1 MNTNK
6 LRLIVCISII
16 FNFQFS
22 IFNSSRA
29 QWWTGWSQKTSLA
42 ICLHQADSTYELY
55 SPLQSP
61 EPIAVTRWSLSGDT
75 LRLECAS
82 IGLKMTLKRC
92 SPSPTTPTSCSP
104 SQGELSEGLRGWQG
118 TWRQGLL
125 REPITLLPADT
136 LYQLRRPQTPPH
148 RYTEETLTV
157 DYVDSHGDSIHLEGT
172 LTLPLGHSS
181 TELGVPQATTS
192 HTTPTP
198 ASHPTSTELG
208 VPRGTASHP
217 SPASRPPST
226 SHTTQPLSHSATQL
240 PSHPTSTELGV
251 PRGTASRTTQ
261 PPSHSATPLPHPCL
275 MLVSGSGQQN
285 RDEELFHHRPFL
297 VLADYLAAHGIATFR
312 YDDRGVG
319 ASTGPLDSA
328 TTLTF
333 AEDAEALFNAL
344 KRHPAV
350 DTRLLGI
357 GGHSE
362 GAAIAPI
369 IAARNNDVKYV
380 VMLAG
385 QGCSGLDVMVQQNEA
400 LFRSRGVSPRL
411 SALRAACMREIFEAY
426 TSTPPSHSATQS
438 PSHSTKDLQ
447 AIILRHTDGLTKEE
461 IDSIELRK
469 GMAYAIKQQ
478 LDLPW
483 MQTFLALDPASY
495 LPKVK
500 VPLLALGGDRDC
512 QVLAEPNL
520 QRIKQLCPQAETHTL
535 QGLNHLFQHCT
546 TGAPDEYIQIE
557 ETFAPEALRHIL
569 DFLLGPTRLPANTH

>member
-22 IFNSSRA
+22 IFNSSHA

-42 ICLHQADSTYELY
+42 LCLHQTDSTYELY

-61 EPIAVTRWSLSGDT
+61 EPIAVTQWSLSGDT

-82 IGLKMTLKRC
+82 IGLKMTLKRN
-92 SPSPTTPTSCSP
+92 PTGEGPT
-104 SQGELSEGLRGWQG
+104 GWQG
-118 TWRQGLL
+118 TWRQGIL

-136 LYQLRRPQTPPH
+136 LYQLRRPQTPQH

-181 TELGVPQATTS
+181 SELGVPQAT
-192 HTTPTP
+192 
-198 ASHPTSTELG
+198 ASHPT
-208 VPRGTASHP
+208 P
-217 SPASRPPST
+217 
-226 SHTTQPLSHSATQL
+226 
-240 PSHPTSTELGV
+240 TELGV
-251 PRGTASRTTQ
+251 PRGTASRTPQ
-261 PPSHSATPLPHPCL
+261 PLSPSTTPLPHPCL

-369 IAARNNDVKYV
+369 IAARNKDVKYV

-411 SALRAACMREIFEAY
+411 SALRAACMREIIEAY
-426 TSTPPSHSATQS
+426 TTTPPSHSATQS

-461 IDSIELRK
+461 IDSIELKK

-495 LPKVK
+495 LPKVHC
-500 VPLLALGGDRDC
+500 PLLALGGDRDC

-546 TGAPDEYIQIE
+546 TGTPDEYIQIE

-569 DFLLGPTRLPANTH
+569 DFLLGPSRLPANTPTETH

>member
-1 MNTNK
+1 MDTNK

-29 QWWTGWSQKTSLA
+29 QWWTGWSQKTSLSL
-42 ICLHQADSTYELY
+42 CLHQTDSTYELY

-104 SQGELSEGLRGWQG
+104 SQTPPTSCSPSQGELSEGLRGWQG

-125 REPITLLPADT
+125 REPITFLPADT

-172 LTLPLGHSS
+172 LTLPLAPQPS
-181 TELGVPQATTS
+181 TSPQSASPSTVPQ
-192 HTTPTP
+192 
-198 ASHPTSTELG
+198 LC

-217 SPASRPPST
+217 T
-226 SHTTQPLSHSATQL
+226 SS
-240 PSHPTSTELGV
+240 ELGV

-261 PPSHSATPLPHPCL
+261 PLSHSATPLPHPCL

-362 GAAIAPI
+362 GAAIAPMV
-369 IAARNNDVKYV
+369 AARNKDVKYV

-400 LFRSRGVSPRL
+400 LFRSRGVSSRL

-426 TSTPPSHSATQS
+426 TTTPPSHSATQSPSHSATQS

-461 IDSIELRK
+461 IDSIELKK

-495 LPKVK
+495 LPKVHC
-500 VPLLALGGDRDC
+500 PLLALGGDRDC

-569 DFLLGPTRLPANTH
+569 DFLLGPSLIPGNAVIDIH

>member
-22 IFNSSRA
+22 NFNSSRA

-42 ICLHQADSTYELY
+42 LCLHQTDSTYELY

-82 IGLKMTLKRC
+82 IGLKMTLKRN
-92 SPSPTTPTSCSP
+92 PTGEGPT
-104 SQGELSEGLRGWQG
+104 GWQG

-125 REPITLLPADT
+125 REPITFLPADT
-136 LYQLRRPQTPPH
+136 LYQLRRPQTPLH

-172 LTLPLGHSS
+172 LTLPLGHTSIQPPS
-181 TELGVPQATTS
+181 HPATQFLSHPSARLSVPQAT
-192 HTTPTP
+192 
-198 ASHPTSTELG
+198 A
-208 VPRGTASHP
+208 
-217 SPASRPPST
+217 
-226 SHTTQPLSHSATQL
+226 SHTTQPLGHSSTQL
-240 PSHPTSTELGV
+240 PSHPTSSELGV

-261 PPSHSATPLPHPCL
+261 PLGHSATPLPYPCL

-362 GAAIAPI
+362 GAAIAPMV
-369 IAARNNDVKYV
+369 AARNKDVKYV

-411 SALRAACMREIFEAY
+411 SALRAACMREIFGAQAASLRMGRGLPAREEF
-426 TSTPPSHSATQS
+426 
-438 PSHSTKDLQ
+438 Q

-461 IDSIELRK
+461 IDSIELKK

-520 QRIKQLCPQAETHTL
+520 KRIKQLCPQAETHTL

-569 DFLLGPTRLPANTH
+569 DFLLGPTRLPATPH

>member
-22 IFNSSRA
+22 IFNSSHA

-42 ICLHQADSTYELY
+42 LCLHQTDSTYELY

-61 EPIAVTRWSLSGDT
+61 EPIPVTRWSFSGDT

-136 LYQLRRPQTPPH
+136 LYQLRRPQTPQH

-181 TELGVPQATTS
+181 IQPPSHPAPQSPSHPSARLSVPQATAS
-192 HTTPTP
+192 RPTPTP

-208 VPRGTASHP
+208 VPRGTAS
-217 SPASRPPST
+217 
-226 SHTTQPLSHSATQL
+226 
-240 PSHPTSTELGV
+240 
-251 PRGTASRTTQ
+251 RTTQ
-261 PPSHSATPLPHPCL
+261 SLTHSATPLPYPCL

-333 AEDAEALFNAL
+333 AEDAEALFNVL

-350 DTRLLGI
+350 DTRRLGI

-369 IAARNNDVKYV
+369 IAARNKDVKYV

-438 PSHSTKDLQ
+438 PCHSTKDLQ

-500 VPLLALGGDRDC
+500 VPVLALNGDRDC

-535 QGLNHLFQHCT
+535 PGLNHLFQHCT

-569 DFLLGPTRLPANTH
+569 DFLLGPTRLPTNTH

>member
-42 ICLHQADSTYELY
+42 LCLHQTDSTYELY
-55 SPLQSP
+55 SPLQST
-61 EPIAVTRWSLSGDT
+61 EPIPVTRWSLSGDT
-75 LRLECAS
+75 LRLEYAS
-82 IGLKMTLKRC
+82 IGLKMTLKRN
-92 SPSPTTPTSCSP
+92 PTGEGPT
-104 SQGELSEGLRGWQG
+104 GWQG
-118 TWRQGLL
+118 TWHQGLL

-172 LTLPLGHSS
+172 LTLPLGPQPS
-181 TELGVPQATTS
+181 TSPQS
-192 HTTPTP
+192 
-198 ASHPTSTELG
+198 ASPSTAPQLC

-217 SPASRPPST
+217 TSSELGVPQATASR
-226 SHTTQPLSHSATQL
+226 TTQPLSHSATQL

-261 PPSHSATPLPHPCL
+261 PLSPSATPLPHPCL

-333 AEDAEALFNAL
+333 AEDAEALFNVL

-369 IAARNNDVKYV
+369 IAARNKDVKYV

-426 TSTPPSHSATQS
+426 TTTPPSHSATQS

-461 IDSIELRK
+461 IDSIELKK

-535 QGLNHLFQHCT
+535 PGLNHLFQHCT
-546 TGAPDEYIQIE
+546 TGTPDEYIQIE

-569 DFLLGPTRLPANTH
+569 DFLLGPTRLPATPH

>member
-42 ICLHQADSTYELY
+42 LCLHQTDSTYELY

-104 SQGELSEGLRGWQG
+104 FQGELSDGLRGWQG

-172 LTLPLGHSS
+172 LTLPLAPQPS
-181 TELGVPQATTS
+181 TSPQS
-192 HTTPTP
+192 
-198 ASHPTSTELG
+198 ASPSTAPQLC

-217 SPASRPPST
+217 TSSELGVPQGTASHPT
-226 SHTTQPLSHSATQL
+226 SSELGVPQATA
-240 PSHPTSTELGV
+240 SHPTSTELGV

-261 PPSHSATPLPHPCL
+261 PLSPSATPLPHPCL

-333 AEDAEALFNAL
+333 AEDAEALFNTL

-350 DTRLLGI
+350 DPRLLGI

-369 IAARNNDVKYV
+369 IAARNKAVKYV

-426 TSTPPSHSATQS
+426 TTTPPSHSATQS

-461 IDSIELRK
+461 IDSIELK
-469 GMAYAIKQQ
+469 KNMAYAIKQQ

-495 LPKVK
+495 LPKVHC
-500 VPLLALGGDRDC
+500 PLLALGGDRDC

-535 QGLNHLFQHCT
+535 PGLNHLFQHCT
-546 TGAPDEYIQIE
+546 TGSPDEYIQIE

-569 DFLLGPTRLPANTH
+569 DFLLGPIRLPATPH

>member
-42 ICLHQADSTYELY
+42 LCLHQTDSTYELY
-55 SPLQSP
+55 SPLQST

-104 SQGELSEGLRGWQG
+104 SQTPPTSCSPSQGELSEGLRGWQG

-125 REPITLLPADT
+125 REAITLLPADT
-136 LYQLRRPQTPPH
+136 LYQLRRPQTPLH

-172 LTLPLGHSS
+172 LTLPLDHSS
-181 TELGVPQATTS
+181 TESGVPQAT
-192 HTTPTP
+192 
-198 ASHPTSTELG
+198 
-208 VPRGTASHP
+208 
-217 SPASRPPST
+217 ASR
-226 SHTTQPLSHSATQL
+226 TTQPLSHSATQL

-261 PPSHSATPLPHPCL
+261 PLSHSATPLPHPCL

-297 VLADYLAAHGIATFR
+297 VLADYLVAHGIATFR

-369 IAARNNDVKYV
+369 IAARNKDVKYV

-426 TSTPPSHSATQS
+426 TTTPPSHSATQS

-447 AIILRHTDGLTKEE
+447 AIILRHTDGLTKEK

-495 LPKVK
+495 LPKVHC
-500 VPLLALGGDRDC
+500 PLLALGGDRDC

-557 ETFAPEALRHIL
+557 ETFAPEALHHIL
-569 DFLLGPTRLPANTH
+569 DFLLGPSLIPGNAVIDIH

>member
-1 MNTNK
+1 MDTNK

-22 IFNSSRA
+22 IFNSSHA

-42 ICLHQADSTYELY
+42 LCLHQTDSTYELY
-55 SPLQSP
+55 SPLQST

-104 SQGELSEGLRGWQG
+104 FPTTPTSCSPSPTTPTSCSPSQGELSDGLRGWQG

-125 REPITLLPADT
+125 REPITFLPADT

-172 LTLPLGHSS
+172 LTLPLAPQPS
-181 TELGVPQATTS
+181 TSPQS
-192 HTTPTP
+192 
-198 ASHPTSTELG
+198 ASPSTAPQLC

-217 SPASRPPST
+217 T
-226 SHTTQPLSHSATQL
+226 SSELGVPQATA
-240 PSHPTSTELGV
+240 SHPTSTQLCV

-261 PPSHSATPLPHPCL
+261 PLSPSATPLPYPCL

-362 GAAIAPI
+362 GAAIAPMV
-369 IAARNNDVKYV
+369 AARNKDVKYV

-426 TSTPPSHSATQS
+426 TTIPPSHSATQS

-461 IDSIELRK
+461 IDSIDLRK
-469 GMAYAIKQQ
+469 GVAYAIKQQ

-495 LPKVK
+495 LPKVHC
-500 VPLLALGGDRDC
+500 PLLALGGDRDC

-535 QGLNHLFQHCT
+535 PGLNHLFQHCT

-557 ETFAPEALRHIL
+557 ETFAPETLRHIL
-569 DFLLGPTRLPANTH
+569 DFLLGPSRLPATPH

>member
-1 MNTNK
+1 
-6 LRLIVCISII
+6 
-16 FNFQFS
+16 
-22 IFNSSRA
+22 
-29 QWWTGWSQKTSLA
+29 
-42 ICLHQADSTYELY
+42 
-55 SPLQSP
+55 
-61 EPIAVTRWSLSGDT
+61 
-75 LRLECAS
+75 
-82 IGLKMTLKRC
+82 
-92 SPSPTTPTSCSP
+92 
-104 SQGELSEGLRGWQG
+104 
-118 TWRQGLL
+118 
-125 REPITLLPADT
+125 
-136 LYQLRRPQTPPH
+136 
-148 RYTEETLTV
+148 
-157 DYVDSHGDSIHLEGT
+157 
-172 LTLPLGHSS
+172 
-181 TELGVPQATTS
+181 
-192 HTTPTP
+192 
-198 ASHPTSTELG
+198 
-208 VPRGTASHP
+208 
-217 SPASRPPST
+217 
-226 SHTTQPLSHSATQL
+226 
-240 PSHPTSTELGV
+240 
-251 PRGTASRTTQ
+251 
-261 PPSHSATPLPHPCL
+261 

-369 IAARNNDVKYV
+369 IAARNKDVKYV

-426 TSTPPSHSATQS
+426 TTTPPSHSATQS

-461 IDSIELRK
+461 IDSIELKK

-495 LPKVK
+495 FPKVHC
-500 VPLLALGGDRDC
+500 PLLALGGDRDC

-535 QGLNHLFQHCT
+535 PGLNHLFQHCT
-546 TGAPDEYIQIE
+546 TGTPDEYIQIE

-569 DFLLGPTRLPANTH
+569 DFLLGPTRLPTNTH